1 MPTNSNLPNRRSI
14 RLKNYDYS
22 QNGSYFITIV
32 TQNRK
37 HLFGKIEDERMILSS
52 VGRIVEDEWRNTV
65 EIRPNVILGE
75 FIIMPDHMHMIV
87 TITTKVEAEKKD
99 NEEWIHSNPK
109 SPSHTIGAII
119 RGFKGAC
126 TKKINLFLNSS
137 GESRTGELLFAP
149 SRESPSAPSTGESPF
164 APSQELLS
172 APSTGESPFAPSQE
186 FPFAPSRESPFA
198 SNKIFQRD
206 YYDHIIR
213 NQGEYHRIEKYII
226 DNPKNWKNWK
236 KKKLKLKS
244 KD

>member
-1 MPTNSNLPNRRSI
+1 MPTNSNLPNRQSI

-22 QNGSYFITIV
+22 QKGSYFITIV

-37 HLFGKIEDERMILSS
+37 HLFGKILDEKMTLSS
-52 VGRIVEDEWRNTV
+52 VGRIVEEEWRNTV

-87 TITTKVEAEKKD
+87 TIATKVEAEKID
-99 NEEWIHSNPK
+99 NDEWIHSNPK

-149 SRESPSAPSTGESPF
+149 SRESPF
-164 APSQELLS
+164 APSSEL
-172 APSTGESPFAPSQE
+172 PFA
-186 FPFAPSRESPFA
+186 R
-198 SNKIFQRD
+198 NKIFQRN
-206 YYDHIIR
+206 YYEHIIR
-213 NQGEYHRIEKYII
+213 NQGDYHRIEKYII
-226 DNPKNWKNWK
+226 DNPRNWK
-236 KKKLKLKS
+236 KKKKK
-244 KD
+244 K